1 MIVEAATVTDS
12 NGSVV
17 PLANLQEDGSYAEP
31 EVGAEL
37 ADDLDGEPTEQ
48 PLEDQTQGS
57 SV

>member
-12 NGSVV
+12 DGSVV

-31 EVGAEL
+31 EAEL
-37 ADDLDGEPTEQ
+37 EPSDDLDGEPTEHS
-48 PLEDQTQGS
+48 LEDQPQGS